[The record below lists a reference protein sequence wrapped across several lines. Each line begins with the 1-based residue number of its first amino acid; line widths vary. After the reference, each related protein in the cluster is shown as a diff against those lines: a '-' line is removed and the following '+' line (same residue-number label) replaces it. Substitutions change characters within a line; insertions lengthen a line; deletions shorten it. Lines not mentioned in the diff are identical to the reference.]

1 MFYDTNFTQHT
12 RAFEEFRV
20 NVLVPAIARS
30 GLTQA
35 KWQQLLDDRDLRR
48 LHDEKLLYPFVGLV
62 REAAPSKH

>member
-62 REAAPSKH
+62 RETALSKH